1 MEEIE
6 LTVNGEDRRVPA
18 GWSVA
23 TLLSALGLRREGV
36 AVAIDLR
43 VVPRS
48 EHGARLLQQ
57 GDKVEVIIAVGGG

>member
-1 MEEIE
+1 ME
-6 LTVNGEDRRVPA
+6 LTVNGEPRRVPA

-23 TLLSALGLRREGV
+23 DLLAELRLRREGV
-36 AVAIDLR
+36 AVAVDLR

-48 EHGARLLQQ
+48 EHGARVLRP